1 MRIVRHRLRRDDGS
15 PLPFRRSPN
24 QSAGLTPE
32 YALMHFTAGAS
43 AESSIAWLLDPA
55 ARASA
60 HVVVA
65 RDGSLT
71 QLVAFDRRA
80 WHAGRS
86 RWEDRED
93 LNRWS
98 FGIEL
103 DNAGPLQRRA
113 DGWYTGWG
121 ARIDASQVV
130 EAAHKHGGPVGGWH
144 AYSPEQLWAAADLV
158 NLLVRHYRLRDVIG
172 HDDVAP
178 GRKRDPGP
186 AFPMESF
193 RARVLGRGDG
203 DTPLVLAQ
211 TTTALNIRLGPGTA
225 FEKLAVSPL
234 PAGTKLELL
243 ETSGA
248 WYRVSVLDWA
258 DGEMDVEGWVHGR
271 YVARLTEPRAG
282 RSA

>member
-1 MRIVRHRLRRDDGS
+1 MRIVRHRLRRDDGTDV
-15 PLPFRRSPN
+15 PYRRSPN
-24 QSAGLTPE
+24 QSSGITPV
-32 YALMHFTAGAS
+32 YAVVHFTAGAS

-65 RDGSLT
+65 RDGGLT

-98 FGIEL
+98 LGIEL

-113 DGWYTGWG
+113 DGWTSGWG
-121 ARIDASQVV
+121 ARIDDAEVV
-130 EAAHKHGGPVGGWH
+130 EAVHRHGGPARAWH
-144 AYSPEQLWAAADLV
+144 AFPPEQLRAAADVV
-158 NLLVRHYRLRDVIG
+158 NLLARHYRLEDVLG
-172 HDDVAP
+172 HDDIAP
-178 GRKRDPGP
+178 GRKSDPGP

-193 RARVLGRGDG
+193 RARALGRADG
-203 DTPLVLAQ
+203 ETPGVVAQ
-211 TTTALNIRLGPGTA
+211 TTTALNIRLGPGTG
-225 FEKLAVSPL
+225 FEKLPASPL

-243 ETSGA
+243 ETSGS
-248 WYRVSVLDWA
+248 WHQVSVLDIVGG
-258 DGEMDVEGWVHGR
+258 DMDVEGWVHGR
-271 YVARLTEPRAG
+271 YVRRVD
-282 RSA
+282 

>member
-15 PLPFRRSPN
+15 DVPFLRSPN
-24 QSAGLTPE
+24 QSAGITPV
-32 YALMHFTAGAS
+32 YVVMHFTAGAS
-43 AESSIAWLLDPA
+43 AASSIEWLRNPA

-65 RDGSLT
+65 RDGGLT

-86 RWEDRED
+86 HWEDRED

-98 FGIEL
+98 LGIEL
-103 DNAGPLQRRA
+103 DNAGPLQRRT
-113 DGWYTGWG
+113 DGWYSGWG
-121 ARIDASQVV
+121 ARIDDSEVV
-130 EAAHKHGGPVGGWH
+130 EAAHRSGGPVRGWH
-144 AYSPEQLWAAADLV
+144 AFSQEQLLAAADMV
-158 NLLVRHYRLRDVIG
+158 NALARRYEIEDVLG

-178 GRKRDPGP
+178 GRKSDPGP

-193 RARVLGRGDG
+193 RARALGRAGDE
-203 DTPLVLAQ
+203 TPLVVAQ
-211 TTTALNIRLGPGTA
+211 TTTALNIRLGPGTG
-225 FEKLAVSPL
+225 FEKLPASPL

-248 WYRVSVLDWA
+248 WHFVSVLDVVA
-258 DGEMDVEGWVHGR
+258 GDMDIEGWVHGR
-271 YVARLTEPRAG
+271 YVRRVG
-282 RSA
+282 